1 MNLLDTER
9 RETENAKVKPV
20 SRHAPSEVLLEVLL
34 YVLSPVPLAA
44 CLSVPACRFSDASS
58 GSHKAAAASY

>member
-20 SRHAPSEVLLEVLL
+20 SRHAPSEVLL

-44 CLSVPACRFSDASS
+44 YLSVPACRFADTSS
-58 GSHKAAAASY
+58 GSHKAAAAS